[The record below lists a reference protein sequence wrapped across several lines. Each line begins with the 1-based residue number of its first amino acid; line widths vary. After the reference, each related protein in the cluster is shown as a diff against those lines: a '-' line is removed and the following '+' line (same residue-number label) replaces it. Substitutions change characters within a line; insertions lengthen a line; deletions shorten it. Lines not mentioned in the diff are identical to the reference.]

1 MNETHSI
8 LQDLEDAIA
17 RGTADSRE
25 RALWHATDLL
35 IAGRYCEEEIATF
48 GEVIGRLAD
57 EIETE
62 ARAKLAHRLA
72 RIEYSP
78 ASVVRKLAFD
88 DAIEVA
94 GPVLRESERL
104 DDVALLENARTK
116 SQAHL
121 LAIAERKS
129 LSPAV
134 TDVLASRG
142 NSAVANAVARNQG
155 AQFSGSGF
163 LHMVQ
168 RAENDSILAEHL
180 GRRLDIPRHLFQ
192 QLIAKASDDV
202 GKRLAEERP
211 ELVGEIHSSVA
222 NIAGDLQ
229 SKFGPGSRNYFVAKR
244 TVSIQHRLGN
254 LHESTIAGYAVAHK
268 VEEVMIGLAL
278 LSGPAGRCRR
288 AGAVRPQSRDAADVG
303 QGAAFQ
309 LGHDHGAGVPRRPR
323 ASNHRRRAAGSGARL
338 CPPRHAGLA
347 QRHRFLSVTEE
358 SRQDRT
364 RAACS
369 RPLTSSSKDSVMNSM
384 DLHGSARPLR
394 REPGGRP
401 QRGGGRLAR
410 ARSRQ

>member
-1 MNETHSI
+1 MNETNSV
-8 LQDLEDAIA
+8 LRDLEDAIA

-35 IAGRYCEEEIATF
+35 IAGRYYEDEIATF

-62 ARAKLAHRLA
+62 ARIQLSQRLA

-78 ASVVRKLAFD
+78 ASVIRKLAFD
-88 DAIEVA
+88 DEIEVA

-104 DDVALLENARTK
+104 DEATLVENASTK

-121 LAIAERKS
+121 LAIAERKT

-142 NSAVANAVARNQG
+142 NSAVAKAVARNHG
-155 AQFSGSGF
+155 AQFSGAGF

-192 QLIAKASDDV
+192 QLISKASDDV
-202 GKRLAEERP
+202 GKRLSEERP
-211 ELVGEIHSSVA
+211 ELLDVIHSSVA
-222 NIAGDLQ
+222 NVAGELQ

-254 LHESTIAGYAVAHK
+254 LNESSIAGYATAHK
-268 VEEVMIGLAL
+268 VDEVTIGLAL
-278 LSGPAGRCRR
+278 LSGLPVDVVERALFDRNREMLLMLAKALNFTWTTTMALAFLGARDNRITAGELQELERDYARL
-288 AGAVRPQSRDAADVG
+288 AGPTSRSVLEFYQSRKNPAK
-303 QGAAFQ
+303 
-309 LGHDHGAGVPRRPR
+309 AGT
-323 ASNHRRRAAGSGARL
+323 ASA
-338 CPPRHAGLA
+338 
-347 QRHRFLSVTEE
+347 
-358 SRQDRT
+358 
-364 RAACS
+364 
-369 RPLTSSSKDSVMNSM
+369 
-384 DLHGSARPLR
+384 
-394 REPGGRP
+394 
-401 QRGGGRLAR
+401 AR
-410 ARSRQ
+410 ALTH